1 MKTSKDLEE
10 YQKNFVIFLKNKFCN
25 PFMVDNKK
33 VSRNIYAKKSDVGTS
48 TLTRITDGEG
58 YDVPLSTIYKLCKF
72 ENITLGDLLV
82 EFENASKD
90 TSNE

>member
-10 YQKNFVIFLKNKFCN
+10 YQTNFVNFLKNKFCS
-25 PFMVDNKK
+25 PFIIDNKE
-33 VSRNIYAKKSDVGTS
+33 VSRNIYAKKSDIGTS

-90 TSNE
+90 DINE